1 MSFLTATNVECIAA
15 CSVAGASL
23 AANSSTSATV
33 LNTADG
39 AAYLPVNFFK
49 GNLYRTVLVTATG
62 IYSSPSSGASTFQIG
77 VTLDAAQGTTGSLTF
92 LPGAITPVAS
102 ASSWPWELF
111 VTLTVQSLT
120 ETTGSGTANIVGMG
134 HLNLHGATFGGA
146 QSLSTTANQS
156 WQVPVGATA
165 TVNQSTVAGV
175 FCEIY
180 GKFASS
186 VAGST
191 MQLEMSAIYGCN

>member
-15 CSVAGASL
+15 CATAGASL
-23 AANSSTSATV
+23 SDSATATV
-33 LNTADG
+33 LNVADG

-62 IYSSPSSGASTFQIG
+62 IYSSPSSGAATMQIG

-134 HLNLHGATFGGA
+134 HLNLHGAAFAGA
-146 QSLSTTANQS
+146 QSLSTSASQS
-156 WQVPVGATA
+156 WQVPVGSTS
-165 TVNQSTVAGV
+165 TVDQSTVAGV

-180 GKFASS
+180 GKFATAVS
-186 VAGST
+186 GST